1 MSSTAH
7 RSTTANLDRPIW
19 TALTTRQAHLGLGDA
34 LARRYHPDVAPFAAL
49 ASDTHAAY
57 ETLHRLLQPNEQVA
71 LLSLEPLAGIETLQV
86 DHVGTLHQM
95 VATRDEAGTLDDLD
109 VIRLGNVDAKEMLDL
124 AQKTKPGPFGTRTH
138 EMGNYIGVRDQG
150 RLVAMAGER
159 MCLDG
164 YVEIS
169 AVCVDDDWRGKGL
182 AGRLIS
188 ILRKEIA
195 QRGETPFLHVFSHNT
210 TAIRLYEKLGF
221 ELRREFVL
229 NRIGHADAGM
239 NTARHI

>member
-49 ASDTHAAY
+49 ASDTPAAY
-57 ETLHRLLQPNEQVA
+57 EALHQLLQPHEQVA

-86 DHVGTLHQM
+86 VHAGTIHQM
-95 VATRDEAGTLDDLD
+95 VAAGDAAETADDLD
-109 VIRLGNVDAKEMLDL
+109 VIRLANVDAKEMLDL

-138 EMGNYIGVRDQG
+138 EMGHYIGVRDQG

-159 MCLDG
+159 MSLDG

-182 AGRLIS
+182 AGRLIN
-188 ILRKEIA
+188 ILRREIT

-210 TAIRLYEKLGF
+210 TAIHLYEKLGF

-229 NRIGHADAGM
+229 NRIGHADASV